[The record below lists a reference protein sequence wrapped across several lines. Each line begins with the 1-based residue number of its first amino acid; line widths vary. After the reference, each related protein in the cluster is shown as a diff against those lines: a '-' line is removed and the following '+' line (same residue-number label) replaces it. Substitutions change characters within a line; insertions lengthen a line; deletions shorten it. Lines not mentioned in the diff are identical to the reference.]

1 VSDVRYI
8 VVLAFA
14 VLSAVSIAAAYY
26 LAAPQTMERLESDS
40 HLCGGNALCISDK
53 VTSIIDGDTVYLKNH
68 KIRLSLVN
76 TPEKNQPGF
85 DDATAFTRSTCPV
98 GSTVIVDQD
107 DGQPYDQFGR
117 MVAKITCDGKVLNA
131 ELLYNGHANIL
142 TQYCAVSEF
151 SKEDWALS
159 YGC

>member
-1 VSDVRYI
+1 VNDVRYV
-8 VVLAFA
+8 VVLVFA
-14 VLSAVSIAAAYY
+14 VLSTVSVVTAYY
-26 LAAPQTMERLESDS
+26 LAAPPTMKRLESNS
-40 HLCGGNALCISDK
+40 YHCSGNALCISDK
-53 VTSIIDGDTVYLKNH
+53 VTSIIDGDTIYIKNH

-76 TPEKNQPGF
+76 TPEKNQSGF

-107 DGQPYDQFGR
+107 DGQLYDQFGR
-117 MVAKITCDGKVLNA
+117 MIAKITCDGKVLNA

-142 TQYCAVSEF
+142 TQYCTISEF
-151 SKEDWALS
+151 SNEDWALA

>member
-1 VSDVRYI
+1 
-8 VVLAFA
+8 
-14 VLSAVSIAAAYY
+14 
-26 LAAPQTMERLESDS
+26 
-40 HLCGGNALCISDK
+40 
-53 VTSIIDGDTVYLKNH
+53 DGDTIYLKNH

-85 DDATAFTRSTCPV
+85 DDATAFTRLTCPV

-117 MVAKITCDGKVLNA
+117 MVAKVTCDGKVLNA

-151 SKEDWALS
+151 SNEDWALA